1 MAPGGGGGKRKR
13 QDRPYSQDDGQ
24 GRPSPHRPEALNM
37 AHFPQRHDSRGGGRR
52 RGSRGGPQGLGQF
65 DNHRSASYNPTDSPS
80 RGTPTARSPAPA
92 EATPTPDRRPMVAPP
107 ISRPALAPRREPS
120 PPSDPPFPYAYHYV
134 TEEIVASWQDQGKQ
148 QITDLLT
155 TVEDEDEAS
164 LVLQEMLRASIDRR
178 LDPASAGALYKTA
191 IEARSD
197 HSSLDLQNLLV
208 DLVQMAEEA
217 DSKRGSFAAFLYATG
232 IPAETWRKTLDSQ
245 TLIDSEFVGTSFKT
259 MSARKATNILYRQ
272 QNYNL
277 LREESEGYAKLMT
290 EYFNTASTASAADSP
305 PTIAEDAFQRIK
317 ALVGAFD
324 LDVGRVL
331 DITLDVMDSMLIRNF
346 RFFVKF
352 LRASS
357 WWPEDDTPSTVKWIG
372 QGFTSLPA
380 WALPGSSNWGMGTE
394 ESERLARL
402 RPLQEQRDI
411 KFWSRAREVG
421 MDAFFEIGARHI
433 TNYEEVAELL
443 NTEKKPEYAGKSRE
457 MNANNRIRVN
467 DRRKWMRETRTLP
480 PPGNADAAD
489 LLGFKLS
496 YYASPSRS
504 EDDVLPPSLVCLAAF
519 LIKIGFISLRDLY
532 PHLHPADDDM
542 LEFKKQLEELKAK
555 KERASRSLNAL
566 ELAGGLPDDTA
577 PAAPAPR
584 ESTAA
589 TKAASPKPEA
599 KPEKKEPET
608 IEQAVEQNPKAL
620 LLINLL
626 AIGALPEAL
635 FILSR
640 YEWLADLVDEVPRHL
655 NRIFNHMLSKVY
667 EPLRPMSD
675 RSHLSQ
681 PLDSVGDA
689 AGLPKGTVNR
699 TPAAVRPVKRWSKI
713 ETTSDEEG
721 DGGPKRFYW
730 DTWAD
735 NIPTCQNADDVFLM
749 CSTIVRYCGVKIGRD
764 PYLLSKLARIGSKS
778 LQEDA
783 GEENKAR
790 WVDLMKRLLVPA
802 LSMTKKNPGVVNEV
816 WSMLSFFPV
825 NVRYSIYHQWYFGPI
840 ARQDLRGV
848 FDQARA
854 EAKDVLKRIS
864 KENTKIMGKK
874 LAKAAYASP
883 GVTFETA
890 IRQME
895 SYTSIIDVF
904 VDGSKYLTLLAYDVF
919 TWRLLIA
926 LGGSERSRVQADGM
940 LPSVW
945 LKALAE
951 LAGSM
956 FARYAL
962 CDPAPIMILIAKE
975 LRAGDASNLEVVQKL
990 LRRMAGIDPEL
1001 YLNEDQVVAMGGG
1014 PILQSH
1020 TLRAARDER
1029 HKFEKPAKR
1038 FLKTMMDTG
1047 LLGQFLISLAQEHQ
1061 MYPRRPVSLDAP
1073 LKVLSEKM
1081 DDMYQVFVGYLDTM
1095 RHNLPME
1102 KFDAAVPDVVNLIR
1116 DFGLEPATAFNI
1128 ARPSIRH
1135 VMAEADAAR
1144 KAQEKPARIVS
1155 EIKSSEEDAEMPDA
1169 EKTVVNG
1176 DADNA
1181 EASNN
1186 LEQTTKTEETAIK
1199 SEDVQMQDE
1208 PLANGTA
1215 KPSESPAPASGQVPS
1230 QEKESPSWHPGLRDL
1245 VERMPDVLPSE
1256 IQASMSVPFFV
1267 TFWSLSL
1274 GDLLSHVNSYKKMFE
1289 SQKQLLNQIKNDR
1302 TDPTPAGAKERA
1314 KKATAITELNESL
1327 SEEQKTKSL
1336 ERVLIN
1342 QQLSKDKE
1350 HWFPKI
1356 ANGNQERCRSL
1367 VQHCFLPRALVSPID
1382 AHFSWAMLKALHEK
1396 GTPNFGTLG
1405 VLGQIMNRSQLEC
1418 VILQCTTR
1426 EAQNFGRFLNLLLKE
1441 MQQWHAKEKVYET
1454 RAWGNKKELHGFNPT
1469 GKENGHLAYEAFR
1482 RLLLTWHVHLNNA
1495 LKSGFQSGDF
1505 MAIRNGITVL
1515 KEIAESFPKLDFHG
1529 RDMEGLIKGLGEN
1542 EKRDDLKLAARSLLG
1557 DLARKK
1563 KNWITSQAFRLADP
1577 SKDTESPA
1585 PTAQP
1590 SATESKA
1597 LNAAASEFKP
1607 SVKPEVNGDSKPTTT
1622 AGGDAEDGEIDDGK
1636 KAETKDV
1643 PMLDVP
1649 KQPAGPDRPPST
1661 KPADAPQ
1668 RPPPAEESR
1677 PAALTPVPRTS
1688 TPQPSVQANDNTR
1701 SALTQPAQP
1710 RQSLPAKPDTR
1721 SDSRTNGRSNGNRE
1735 YVPARPDQ
1743 EKGGYGR
1750 LDRPGDLSRS
1760 SSHRDRSPGRT
1771 SRARTP
1777 ERDGRSHD
1785 RPGQQPPPADARS
1798 WEHPRDRRSD
1808 VQSGRLRMDDD
1819 RRMRDD
1825 ARDYQPQRGVSSRA
1839 EDNHRQE
1846 KPLSAGSRT
1855 PQTDSLGV
1863 NPDRA
1868 ALLGLTGKPE
1878 VRESRDDRRG
1888 HSSRRQSP
1896 SRDDRNT
1903 VASAPPRNAGRA
1915 PLQLQSELFQSRN
1928 ETPSD
1933 RAPAGPRQDRPPQ
1946 NDRPVAAD
1954 PPPRRQSD
1962 IFERGP
1968 QQDSSYGRLNG
1979 PEVPSG
1985 PRGGQGP
1992 ARNAAPTQPRANAGP
2007 QNAQNM
2013 SSAGPR
2019 PGSHSH
2025 AVPSGPS
2032 TPSVEQCVPVHPS
2045 RLAQLQPEPVQ
2056 TNTPY
2061 GPASSR
2067 RSGGPPIGTPTGP
2080 SPTTRGAPSGPA
2092 TPGSNRDRRFVGLND
2107 HLQGAGP
2114 ERAPS
2119 IRGRASN
2126 GRPNGGM
2133 IPPSGPASSHQ
2144 EAPMQSPKIPDSIG
2158 GPMPHPSRAS
2168 IISASPTAP
2177 QGAFGPPAQASQSND
2192 FRIAGRSEE
2201 SRHSD
2206 RHHSDRGS
2214 GRNDADRRNDNRYAN
2229 ETDPRSARSSTRDM
2243 PAPREMPSSRD
2254 MDHRDRRDDRPRY
2267 PDDPSRGQRSAQ
2279 PYPPAA
2285 GSEPRSYAAPPEAF
2299 AGRGHDGRHPRDAGR
2314 GRDEYR
2320 GNEMQSRGSGGR
2332 GRDPRDDVPSAWE
2345 GDGRRDGRDGRDLRK
2360 RRNDDVGSNDPKR
2373 RRSGQ

>member
-1 MAPGGGGGKRKR
+1 MA
-13 QDRPYSQDDGQ
+13 
-24 GRPSPHRPEALNM
+24 
-37 AHFPQRHDSRGGGRR
+37 
-52 RGSRGGPQGLGQF
+52 
-65 DNHRSASYNPTDSPS
+65 
-80 RGTPTARSPAPA
+80 
-92 EATPTPDRRPMVAPP
+92 APP
-107 ISRPALAPRREPS
+107 MSRPALAPRREPS
-120 PPSDPPFPYAYHYV
+120 PPSDSPIPYAYHHV
-134 TEEIVASWQDQGKQ
+134 TDEVVASWEDRGKQ
-148 QITDLLT
+148 QITDLLA
-155 TVEDEDEAS
+155 TVEDEDEIS
-164 LVLQEMLRASIDRR
+164 LIIQELLRASTDRR

-191 IEARSD
+191 MEARSGD
-197 HSSLDLQNLLV
+197 SSLDLQTLLI
-208 DLVQMAEEA
+208 DLVQMADEA
-217 DSKRGSFAAFLYATG
+217 DNKRGSFAAFLYATG
-232 IPAETWRKTLDSQ
+232 FSAETWRKTLDSQ
-245 TLIDSEFVGTSFKT
+245 TLIDSEFVSTAFKT
-259 MSARKATNILYRQ
+259 TAARKATNILYRQ

-357 WWPEDDTPSTVKWIG
+357 WWPEDDTPGAVKWTG

-380 WALPGSSNWGMGTE
+380 WALPGSSNWGMGIE
-394 ESERLARL
+394 ENERLARL
-402 RPLQEQRDI
+402 QPLQEQRDI

-421 MDAFFEIGARHI
+421 MEAFFEIGARHI

-443 NTEKKPEYAGKSRE
+443 NTEKKPEYAGKSKE

-496 YYASPSRS
+496 YYVSPSRN
-504 EDDVLPPSLVCLAAF
+504 EDDVLPPSLICLAAF

-532 PHLHPADDDM
+532 PHLHPTDNDM

-555 KERASRSLNAL
+555 KERAGRSLNAL
-566 ELAGGLPDDTA
+566 EMAGGLSDDTA
-577 PAAPAPR
+577 PPVPALR
-584 ESTAA
+584 EPAAA
-589 TKAASPKPEA
+589 TKPASPKPGVQA
-599 KPEKKEPET
+599 DKKEPET
-608 IEQAVEQNPKAL
+608 IEQAVEQNQKAL

-640 YEWLADLVDEVPRHL
+640 YEWLADLVDEIPRHL

-667 EPLRPMSD
+667 EPLRPMSE
-675 RSHLSQ
+675 RSGLSQ
-681 PLDSVGDA
+681 ALDSVGDA

-699 TPAAVRPVKRWSKI
+699 TPASVRPAKRWSKI
-713 ETTSDEEG
+713 ETGSDDEG

-735 NIPTCQNADDVFLM
+735 NIPICQNADDVFLM

-764 PYLLSKLARIGSKS
+764 PYLLSKLARIGGKS
-778 LQEDA
+778 LQDDA

-802 LSMTKKNPGVVNEV
+802 LSMTKKNPGVVNEI
-816 WSMLSFFPV
+816 WSMLSILPV
-825 NVRYSIYHQWYFGPI
+825 DVRYSIYHQWYFGPI

-890 IRQME
+890 IRQIE

-940 LPSVW
+940 LPSPW

-962 CDPAPIMILIAKE
+962 CDPASVMLLIAKE
-975 LRAGDASNLEVVQKL
+975 LRAGDASNLEVVQKI

-1001 YLNEDQVVAMGGG
+1001 YLNEEQVIAMGGG

-1038 FLKTMMDTG
+1038 FLKTMAETG
-1047 LLGQFLISLAQEHQ
+1047 LMGQFLVSLAQEHQ

-1081 DDMYQVFVGYLDTM
+1081 DDMYQVFIGYLDTM
-1095 RHNLPME
+1095 RHNLSTG
-1102 KFDAAVPDVVNLIR
+1102 KFDAAVPDVVSLIR
-1116 DFGLEPATAFNI
+1116 DFGLEPATAFSI
-1128 ARPSIRH
+1128 TRPSIRH
-1135 VMAEADAAR
+1135 IMAEADAAR
-1144 KAQEKPARIVS
+1144 KAQEKPARVVS
-1155 EIKSSEEDAEMPDA
+1155 ETKNPEEDAEMPDA

-1176 DADNA
+1176 LAHNAA
-1181 EASNN
+1181 EASADP
-1186 LEQTTKTEETAIK
+1186 EPTTTTEETAVK
-1199 SEDVQMQDE
+1199 SEEDVQMDGE
-1208 PLANGTA
+1208 LLANGTSKSSA
-1215 KPSESPAPASGQVPS
+1215 SPAPAPGPLPS
-1230 QEKESPSWHPGLRDL
+1230 QEKDSPSWHPGLKDL
-1245 VERMPDVLPSE
+1245 VERMPGVLPSE
-1256 IQASMSVPFFV
+1256 IEASMSVPFFV
-1267 TFWSLSL
+1267 TFWSLGL
-1274 GDLLSHVNSYKKMFE
+1274 GDLLSHVPSYKKMFD

-1302 TDPTPAGAKERA
+1302 TDSTLAGAKERA
-1314 KKATAITELNESL
+1314 KKASAIAELTESL

-1356 ANGNQERCRSL
+1356 AVGNQERCRSL
-1367 VQHCFLPRALVSPID
+1367 VQHCFLPRALISPID

-1529 RDMEGLIKGLGEN
+1529 RDMEGLIKGLGES
-1542 EKRDDLKLAARSLLG
+1542 EERHDLKLSARSLLG
-1557 DLARKK
+1557 DLVKK

-1585 PTAQP
+1585 PATQP
-1590 SATESKA
+1590 PATEPKA

-1607 SVKPEVNGDSKPTTT
+1607 SDKPEVNGDPKPTNT
-1622 AGGDAEDGEIDDGK
+1622 AGGDAEDGEIDDEK

-1643 PMLDVP
+1643 LMLDVP

-1661 KPADAPQ
+1661 KPADVPK
-1668 RPPPAEESR
+1668 RPPPAEESH
-1677 PAALTPVPRTS
+1677 PAASTPTPRTR
-1688 TPQPSVQANDNTR
+1688 TPQPPVQSNDSTR
-1701 SALTQPAQP
+1701 SASTQPVPP
-1710 RQSLPAKPDTR
+1710 RHSLPAKPDTR
-1721 SDSRTNGRSNGNRE
+1721 SDARTNGRSNGNRE
-1735 YVPARPDQ
+1735 HVPARPEQ

-1750 LDRPGDLSRS
+1750 LDRPGDLARS
-1760 SSHRDRSPGRT
+1760 TSYRERSPGRM

-1777 ERDGRSHD
+1777 EQDVRAHDRPIQPPPPSDGRS
-1785 RPGQQPPPADARS
+1785 
-1798 WEHPRDRRSD
+1798 WEQPRDRRSD
-1808 VQSGRLRMDDD
+1808 MQSGRSRMDDD

-1825 ARDYQPQRGVSSRA
+1825 PRDFQPPRGVSSRA
-1839 EDNHRQE
+1839 EDNYRQE

-1855 PQTDSLGV
+1855 PQTDSVGV

-1868 ALLGLTGKPE
+1868 ALLGLTVKPE
-1878 VRESRDDRRG
+1878 AREPRDDRRG
-1888 HSSRRQSP
+1888 HSSRHQSP
-1896 SRDDRNT
+1896 RGDDRNST
-1903 VASAPPRNAGRA
+1903 VASAPPRDTRPRA
-1915 PLQLQSELFQSRN
+1915 PLQPQSATFQSRN
-1928 ETPSD
+1928 EAPSD

-1946 NDRPVAAD
+1946 SDRLVAAD
-1954 PPPRRQSD
+1954 PAPRRPSD
-1962 IFERGP
+1962 IFERAPERKPAQDNSYGRLGP
-1968 QQDSSYGRLNG
+1968 SQDSSYGRLNG

-1985 PRGGQGP
+1985 PRGGQAP

-2007 QNAQNM
+2007 QNGQTM
-2013 SSAGPR
+2013 SPAGPR
-2019 PGSHSH
+2019 VAPRSQT
-2025 AVPSGPS
+2025 VPSGPS
-2032 TPSVEQCVPVHPS
+2032 TPSVEQPVPVHPS
-2045 RLAQLQPEPVQ
+2045 RLAQLQPEPIQ
-2056 TNTPY
+2056 TNTPS

-2067 RSGGPPIGTPTGP
+2067 GPGGPPMGTPTGP
-2080 SPTTRGAPSGPA
+2080 SPATRGAPSGPA
-2092 TPGSNRDRRFVGLND
+2092 TPGSNRDRRFAGLND
-2107 HLQGAGP
+2107 ALQGAGP

-2119 IRGRASN
+2119 VRGRASN
-2126 GRPNGGM
+2126 GRPNGSM
-2133 IPPSGPASSHQ
+2133 VRPSGPASSQ
-2144 EAPMQSPKIPDSIG
+2144 QQAPMQSPKIADSTG
-2158 GPMPHPSRAS
+2158 VPMPHPSRAS
-2168 IISASPTAP
+2168 FIAASPNAP
-2177 QGAFGPPAQASQSND
+2177 QGAFAPPAQASQSND
-2192 FRIAGRSEE
+2192 FRIAGQYEE
-2201 SRHSD
+2201 RRHSD
-2206 RHHSDRGS
+2206 RHQSDRGS
-2214 GRNDADRRNDNRYAN
+2214 GRGDADRRNDGRHGN
-2229 ETDPRSARSSTRDM
+2229 EIDPRSARPPTRDM
-2243 PAPREMPSSRD
+2243 ATSREVPSSRD
-2254 MDHRDRRDDRPRY
+2254 TDHRDRRDDRPRY
-2267 PDDPSRGQRSAQ
+2267 ADEPSRGPRSAQ
-2279 PYPPAA
+2279 PYPQAA
-2285 GSEPRSYAAPPEAF
+2285 APEPRSYATPPESF
-2299 AGRGHDGRHPRDAGR
+2299 AGRGHDARQPHRDAGR

-2320 GNEMQSRGSGGR
+2320 GGEQPPRGSGGR
-2332 GRDPRDDVPSAWE
+2332 GRDPRDDAQTGWE
-2345 GDGRRDGRDGRDLRK
+2345 GDGRRDGRDGRDMRK
-2360 RRNDDVGSNDPKR
+2360 RRNDDANPNDPKR